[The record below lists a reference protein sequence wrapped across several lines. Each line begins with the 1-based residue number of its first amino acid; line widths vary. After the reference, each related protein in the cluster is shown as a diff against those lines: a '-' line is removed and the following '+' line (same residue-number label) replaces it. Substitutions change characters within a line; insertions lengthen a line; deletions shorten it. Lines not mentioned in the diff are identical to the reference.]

1 MIYVIIILFKK
12 IKINKKVRVTFN
24 NIFLIFALQ
33 YRKYNKWFTAKT
45 NLSIQNKVVKL
56 EWQQSF
62 PNSTVT
68 EFRIKTDNT
77 IYFPVSLCEI
87 EFFNNANVCFRI
99 NLRHTKQNRIIKE
112 SR

>member
-1 MIYVIIILFKK
+1 MATV
-12 IKINKKVRVTFN
+12 
-24 NIFLIFALQ
+24 
-33 YRKYNKWFTAKT
+33 
-45 NLSIQNKVVKL
+45 
-56 EWQQSF
+56 
-62 PNSTVT
+62 TVT

>member
-1 MIYVIIILFKK
+1 M
-12 IKINKKVRVTFN
+12 TFN
-24 NIFLIFALQ
+24 NIFLIFAQQ

-77 IYFPVSLCEI
+77 IYFPVSHAKLNSSIMQTCA
-87 EFFNNANVCFRI
+87 F
-99 NLRHTKQNRIIKE
+99 E
-112 SR
+112 SI